1 MFLQMKML
9 KLFTNLLVILNY
21 MIQMMWH
28 LVHSSWILHVSC
40 NKRRVAPIAAL
51 LSSVLHCSVFGDE
64 KMHVAN
70 SEPGPLKWVCGLS
83 LSLSLSLVV
92 CARAHGYVL
101 ITYRILTNDILYF
114 LQFIDN
120 VIEEGKKSPRT
131 IRLAALHLTGL
142 WLSNPR
148 TIKYYMKELKLLS
161 LYGSGV
167 FHAFFFLFFFHALFP

>member
-9 KLFTNLLVILNY
+9 NLFTNLLVILNY

-28 LVHSSWILHVSC
+28 LVRSSWILHVSC

-83 LSLSLSLVV
+83 VSCV
-92 CARAHGYVL
+92 CVRA
-101 ITYRILTNDILYF
+101 ITYRILANDILYF
-114 LQFIDN
+114 LQFIEN
-120 VIEEGKKSPRT
+120 IIEEGKKSPRT

-167 FHAFFFLFFFHALFP
+167 FHASFFFFFFFHALFP